1 MSDYLERAYWGPWG
15 YDDHLDGDNVHK
27 FDKNLS
33 NKNTTQEVVDKT
45 PVFPVAIA
53 PVAEFSIGAGEGIS
67 AALAGA
73 GAGALA
79 AGAALAA
86 VGVGAA
92 ATMNHTI
99 FRDDPELNVDVRD
112 SRLAGRVGTYTGAV
126 VGTAGTLVAIGASG
140 SVAGLSGAGI
150 VAGVVAIGS
159 GSAVAGVV
167 VVAAIPAAAA
177 AAVGAIGYGGY
188 SFYKWLTG
196 SAAGNEFQS

>member
-1 MSDYLERAYWGPWG
+1 MSDYLERSYWGPWG
-15 YDDHLDGDNVHK
+15 YDDDFNTFKVADDSVYTYSS
-27 FDKNLS
+27 KN
-33 NKNTTQEVVDKT
+33 EVQVVS
-45 PVFPVAIA
+45 PIAVA
-53 PVAEFSIGAGEGIS
+53 PVIEVSIGSGEGLS

-92 ATMNHTI
+92 AAMNHTV
-99 FRDDPELNVDVRD
+99 FRDDPELTIDVRD
-112 SRLAGRVGTYTGAV
+112 SRSAGRIGTYTGAV
-126 VGTAGTLVAIGASG
+126 LGTAGSLVAIGASG

-188 SFYKWLTG
+188 SFCKWLAG
-196 SAAGNEFQS
+196 SATGNEFQS